1 MKIAV
6 IGTLDT
12 KGPEVGF
19 LRDEV
24 SKQGHE
30 PLVIDPG
37 ILGEPALLAD
47 VTRQQVAQ
55 AAGYRLP
62 DLVATGDRQ
71 HCQQAM
77 ISGMVEIVSR
87 LYDEGQV
94 DGVVAVGGAQGT
106 AMATAAMRVLPVG
119 VPKVMVSTVACGQTT
134 FGPYVGTK
142 DITMIHSVADI
153 LGLNRVTQRIL
164 AQAAAAVGAMASVA
178 AVADAGRELVAITQ
192 AGITTPGV
200 MAIKERLE
208 ARGFEVIAFH
218 CNGIGGKAME
228 ALISDGVV
236 KGVIDFSPHEITDL
250 LFGGLM
256 PAMPGRLEAA
266 GQMGIPQIV
275 TPGATDIRLHGRPE
289 ELPAELRRRA
299 CVQHTPTHTHVRT
312 SAQEM
317 AAVARTIAERLNAGC
332 GPRAMM
338 IPLRGYSMLN
348 RRGEILY
355 DEESNRAFAEAME
368 EALLPDVEFITV
380 DAHINDLAFAEATVA
395 TFLRLRGEVAES
407 GAETAGSDRAQDP
420 GDEKA

>member
-1 MKIAV
+1 MKIVV

-24 SKQGHE
+24 VRRGHD

-37 ILGEPALLAD
+37 ILGDPALAAD

-55 AAGYRLP
+55 AAGFELP

-77 ISGMVEIVSR
+77 IRGMVEIVSR

-106 AMATAAMRVLPVG
+106 AMATAAMRALPVG

-153 LGLNRVTQRIL
+153 LGLNRVTERIL

-178 AVADAGRELVAITQ
+178 AVAEAGRELVAITQ

-208 ARGFEVIAFH
+208 GQGFEVIAFH
-218 CNGIGGKAME
+218 CNGIGGQAME
-228 ALISDGVV
+228 ALILEGVV
-236 KGVIDFSPHEITDL
+236 KGVIDFSPHEITDF

-266 GQMGIPQIV
+266 GTMGIPQIV
-275 TPGATDIRLHGRPE
+275 TPGATDIRLHGKPE
-289 ELPAELRRRA
+289 ELPPELRQRA

-312 SAQEM
+312 SAEEM
-317 AAVARTIAERLNAGC
+317 AAVARTIAERLNAGR
-332 GPRAMM
+332 GPRAVM
-338 IPLRGYSMLN
+338 IPARGYSMLN
-348 RRGEILY
+348 RQGEVLY
-355 DEESNRAFAEAME
+355 DEVSNQAFAQAME
-368 EALLPDVEFITV
+368 EALQPEVEFITL
-380 DAHINDLAFAEATVA
+380 DAHINDRAFAEATVA
-395 TFLRLRGEVAES
+395 TFLRLRSSAAPAAGKLTGPDHAE
-407 GAETAGSDRAQDP
+407 A
-420 GDEKA
+420 